1 MAPRAGYATVLEVGG
16 TSTAFTGEAT
26 TNTTG
31 NTYQITNSAKRVLD
45 PAAAVTV
52 KDGGAPV
59 APASIDWLF
68 GKVTLSSPPG
78 GAVTIDGS
86 YIPRLTV
93 ALGKSAEPAVAIDAI
108 DASVFGSQDRAYV
121 AGLRTLTATIET
133 LDNLEIGRAHV

>member
-59 APASIDWLF
+59 APASIDRGPVRGETPATSHL
-68 GKVTLSSPPG
+68 PHDH
-78 GAVTIDGS
+78 ARCGS
-86 YIPRLTV
+86 
-93 ALGKSAEPAVAIDAI
+93 
-108 DASVFGSQDRAYV
+108 DRGNSLPCHAD
-121 AGLRTLTATIET
+121 RTS
-133 LDNLEIGRAHV
+133 